1 MRRFNHSFFFL
12 CTLLLMT
19 GCKEEFP
26 VYSTFCDQN
35 STVFPDCLHYTVFDV
50 KDKKALEASFG
61 IDNSEQC
68 AYRVELIK
76 YHVGSCNNPVVK
88 SMGSDFNGYVR
99 IEIKKGF
106 KCYYKIQSDY
116 KDDVNAAF
124 DRVLKRVKIDVNQE
138 KKIN

>member
-1 MRRFNHSFFFL
+1 
-12 CTLLLMT
+12 MT

-35 STVFPDCLHYTVFDV
+35 STVFPNCLHYTVFDV

-116 KDDVNAAF
+116 KYDVDAAF
-124 DRVLKRVKIDVNQE
+124 ARILKKVKIDLNQ
-138 KKIN
+138 